1 MEEKKMKAKS
11 LGLNKPSAMTY
22 EEQSAKL
29 KEYETILSQ
38 NGAAYQQLEK
48 AYKQA
53 VNQLQQV
60 RTQEIITRLEFSF
73 KVLDHEVHFDPNFVK
88 FCAGQ
93 ITEILSPVEDKED
106 GDTEV
111 SAEGPT
117 EEQA

>member
-1 MEEKKMKAKS
+1 MKAKS

-93 ITEILSPVEDKED
+93 IAEILSPVTENE
-106 GDTEV
+106 DTEV
-111 SAEGPT
+111 STEGSA